1 MVPPPPPPR
10 SRAPL
15 RPRLRAHPTG
25 RSLCCPGSRNRDLHP
40 PRRRKEL
47 SHPSPWRVSV
57 PTPPGVEVGV
67 LLSRCLRR
75 KSRGLGAELSGWGG
89 AGGDPRSAFT
99 QGPGGNKPPPRRE
112 LGSRGWRRV
121 LPFPLFPQVL
131 GSREPLPSGRSVLGS
146 QGGLQPELVEVVA
159 APAHHLPKAAPGAT
173 RAEAPLDREREPE
186 TSRPAE
192 PCRARRSP
200 SGFRPKGVSDLEEE
214 TGRSHPRASER
225 NSHRVTSHG
234 LETTQLLQW
243 RALHITHYSFP
254 DVQFPKQFTSAGKG
268 NKPSKRKIWNPGSRR
283 FNTEQRWREFQ
294 VHICAADMESC
305 QSRLELEDGGIWER
319 CLQEGKSMQ
328 PKGVMNF
335 IISLTHKK
343 SVPPYYQ
350 KVWEDLAVSIK
361 EAKQI
366 KTPKAL
372 LIPGKIKSCIS
383 KERSCDHGPLVTYQ
397 RIIFIQ

>member
-1 MVPPPPPPR
+1 
-10 SRAPL
+10 
-15 RPRLRAHPTG
+15 
-25 RSLCCPGSRNRDLHP
+25 RNRDLHP

-225 NSHRVTSHG
+225 CAVSKTIY
-234 LETTQLLQW
+234 LCW
-243 RALHITHYSFP
+243 
-254 DVQFPKQFTSAGKG
+254 
-268 NKPSKRKIWNPGSRR
+268 KRK
-283 FNTEQRWREFQ
+283 
-294 VHICAADMESC
+294 
-305 QSRLELEDGGIWER
+305 
-319 CLQEGKSMQ
+319 
-328 PKGVMNF
+328 
-335 IISLTHKK
+335 
-343 SVPPYYQ
+343 
-350 KVWEDLAVSIK
+350 
-361 EAKQI
+361 
-366 KTPKAL
+366 
-372 LIPGKIKSCIS
+372 
-383 KERSCDHGPLVTYQ
+383 
-397 RIIFIQ
+397 